1 YPSTSSSV
9 PRFFRMLGSSS
20 TTRIRSFSDIY
31 PTSILLQIQLHIVYR
46 QKERKGTAPS
56 GFAIHPNLASM
67 RLHQALGDCQSEA
80 HPRGCAVHTNKILE
94 DLLVMLGGD
103 SRAGIRYGN
112 LDAVGR
118 LRARATAVER
128 LNLFRRA
135 AFPEIEFGAQCH
147 LTTRGG
153 MFRCVV
159 EEIGNRLLH
168 FLVIEFENRQVAIQ
182 HAV

>member
-1 YPSTSSSV
+1 
-9 PRFFRMLGSSS
+9 MLGSSS
-20 TTRIRSFSDIY
+20 TTRILSFSEIY

-56 GFAIHPNLASM
+56 GFAIHPNLAPM
-67 RLHQALGDCQSEA
+67 RLQQALGNCQSEA

-103 SRAGIRYGN
+103 PWAGIRDGN
-112 LDAVGR
+112 LDAVGS
-118 LRARATAVER
+118 LRALAAAVER

-135 AFPEIEFGAQCH
+135 AFPEMEFRAQRH

-153 MFRCVV
+153 MLQCVV
-159 EEIGNRLLH
+159 EEIGNRL
-168 FLVIEFENRQVAIQ
+168 
-182 HAV
+182 